1 MRKAISTLLQKE
13 FVKNVLTLMTGTAL
27 GQGLA
32 LLLSPFIT
40 RLFDPSQFSIFEQY
54 AFLLSLF
61 TVVITGRY
69 EAAVMHPKEREDAR
83 HIVGLSL
90 RIAVKICATMMVV
103 ALGMLVYSHINNST
117 DSLILWLWTLPVALF
132 AIAIFN
138 TVNFWFSREK
148 RYGVAATS
156 KLLYSASGE
165 PVKILFGWIKPTVG
179 GLIGGTVIGHIVAAV
194 YSWINFKKNEPNG
207 IKHLSKEKMQALAI
221 EHKDY
226 PIYSVAGGVL
236 NNLAQWA
243 HVAVFIFFYGEK
255 ALIPIGFIALSRRIF
270 FNPLGILS
278 YSYGQVFYQRIS
290 SIEDAVEL
298 RGFFLKNLL
307 RMLLFGAAMVAIVQ
321 LLPANS
327 LGIIFG
333 EKWTDAL
340 VYLKILSYW
349 YALNFAIST
358 LSFIFNRLKL
368 QWYTLV
374 ADITHFI
381 VVILAFWLA
390 WKTGADEIGAVKAMV
405 MAKVI
410 YLVLN
415 GAAVIYFLNR
425 NISISIN
432 R

>member
-1 MRKAISTLLQKE
+1 MKKAITTLLQKE

-32 LLLSPFIT
+32 LLLSPIIT

-54 AFLLSLF
+54 AFLLSIF
-61 TVVITGRY
+61 TVVVTGRY
-69 EAAVMHPKEREDAR
+69 EAAVMHPKAKEDAR
-83 HIVGLSL
+83 HIVGLSIKIAL
-90 RIAVKICATMMVV
+90 RVCTVMLLLAVAI
-103 ALGMLVYSHINNST
+103 LFYSYCNNST
-117 DSLILWLWTLPVALF
+117 NELVNWIWTLPVALF
-132 AIAIFN
+132 AIAVFN

-148 RYGVAATS
+148 HYGVAATS
-156 KLLYSASGE
+156 RLLYSASGE
-165 PVKILFGWIKPTVG
+165 PVKVLFGWIKPTVG
-179 GLIGGTVIGHIVAAV
+179 GLIGGTVIGHCAAAI
-194 YSWINFKKNEPNG
+194 YSWRQFIKSEPKG
-207 IKHLSKEKMQALAI
+207 LRFLSKEKIKALAI

-226 PIYSVAGGVL
+226 PLYSVAGGVL

-278 YSYGQVFYQRIS
+278 YSYSQVFYQRIS
-290 SIEDAVEL
+290 GIEDAIEL
-298 RGFFLKNLL
+298 RSFFLKNLA
-307 RMLLFGAAMVAIVQ
+307 RMLLFASAMVTIVQ
-321 LLPANS
+321 MLPANS

-340 VYLKILSYW
+340 AYLKILSYW
-349 YALNFAIST
+349 YALNFAISS

-374 ADITHFI
+374 ADVAHFI
-381 VVILAFWLA
+381 VVIFAFWWA
-390 WKTGADEIGAVKAMV
+390 WETGTDEIGAVKAMV
-405 MAKVI
+405 VAKVI
-410 YLVLN
+410 YLILN

-425 NISISIN
+425 NIIKSKSY
-432 R
+432 

>member
-1 MRKAISTLLQKE
+1 M
-13 FVKNVLTLMTGTAL
+13 TLMTGTAI

-32 LLLSPFIT
+32 LLVSPIIT
-40 RLFDPSQFSIFEQY
+40 RLFSPEQFSVFEQY
-54 AFLLSLF
+54 AFLIAIF

-83 HIVGLSL
+83 HIVGLSI
-90 RIAVKICATMMVV
+90 RIAVWICITMLVI
-103 ALGMLVYSHINNST
+103 ALGILAYSYLNNSNDT
-117 DSLILWLWTLPVALF
+117 LLLWLWTLPIALF
-132 AIAIFN
+132 AIAVFN

-148 RYGVAATS
+148 SYGVAATS
-156 KLLYSASGE
+156 RLLYSASGE

-179 GLIGGTVIGHIVAAV
+179 GLIGGTVIGHVVAAV
-194 YSWINFKKNEPNG
+194 YSWINFKKNEPKG
-207 IKHLSKEKMQALAI
+207 IKHLSKERMQRLAI

-278 YSYGQVFYQRIS
+278 YSYSQVFYQRIS
-290 SIEDAVEL
+290 GIDNAVEL
-298 RGFFLKNLL
+298 RGFFLKNLT
-307 RMLLFGAAMVAIVQ
+307 RILLFAAVMVVIVQ
-321 LLPANS
+321 MLPENS

-340 VYLKILSYW
+340 IYLKILSYW

-368 QWYTLV
+368 QWYTLI

-381 VVILAFWLA
+381 VVIIAFWIA
-390 WKTGADEIGAVKAMV
+390 WNTGMDEIGAVKAMV
-405 MAKVI
+405 VAKVI

-425 NISISIN
+425 NVTKSN
-432 R
+432 V

>member
-1 MRKAISTLLQKE
+1 MKKAITQLLQKE
-13 FVKNVLTLMTGTAL
+13 FVRNVMTLMTGTAL
-27 GQGLA
+27 GQALA
-32 LLLSPFIT
+32 LLLSPIIT
-40 RLFDPSQFSIFEQY
+40 RLFDPTQFSVFEQY

-83 HIVGLSL
+83 HIVGLSI
-90 RIAVKICATMMVV
+90 RIAAKVCA
-103 ALGMLVYSHINNST
+103 GMLVIALVIFIHSSINDSNNS
-117 DSLILWLWTLPVALF
+117 LLMWLWTLPIALF

-148 RYGVAATS
+148 NYRVAATS
-156 KLLYSASGE
+156 RLLYSASGE
-165 PVKILFGWIKPTVG
+165 PVKVLFGWIKPTVG
-179 GLIGGTVIGHIVAAV
+179 GLIGGTVIGHVVAAI
-194 YSWINFKKNEPNG
+194 YSWIKFKKSEPKEL
-207 IKHLSKEKMQALAI
+207 KHLSKQKMRSLAI

-226 PIYSVAGGVL
+226 PIYSLPGGIL

-278 YSYGQVFYQRIS
+278 SSYGQVFYQRIS
-290 SIEDAVEL
+290 AMEDAVEL
-298 RGFFLKNLL
+298 RNFFLKNLM
-307 RMLLFGAAMVAIVQ
+307 RMLLFASVMVIIVQ

-340 VYLKILSYW
+340 IYLKILSYW

-381 VVILAFWLA
+381 VVIIAFWYA
-390 WKTGADEIGAVKAMV
+390 WNNGMNELDAVRAMV
-405 MAKVI
+405 IAKVI
-410 YLVLN
+410 YLLLN
-415 GAAVIYFLNR
+415 GVAVIYFLNR
-425 NISISIN
+425 NVANSK
-432 R
+432 

>member
-1 MRKAISTLLQKE
+1 M
-13 FVKNVLTLMTGTAL
+13 TLMTGTAL

-32 LLLSPFIT
+32 LLLSPIIT
-40 RLFDPSQFSIFEQY
+40 RLFDPTQFSIFEQY
-54 AFLLSLF
+54 AFLLAIL

-83 HIVGLSL
+83 HIVGLSI
-90 RIAVKICATMMVV
+90 RIAARICIAMLVI
-103 ALGMLVYSHINNST
+103 ALGILVYSYLNKTSDT
-117 DSLILWLWTLPVALF
+117 LFLWLWTLPIALF
-132 AIAIFN
+132 AVAVFN
-138 TVNFWFSREK
+138 TINFWFSREK
-148 RYGVAATS
+148 SYGVAATS
-156 KLLYSASGE
+156 RLLYSASGE
-165 PVKILFGWIKPTVG
+165 PIKILFGWIKPTVG
-179 GLIGGTVIGHIVAAV
+179 GLISGTVIGHAVAAIF
-194 YSWINFKKNEPNG
+194 SWIKFKKNEPNG
-207 IKHLSKEKMQALAI
+207 INHLSKEKMRSLAI

-255 ALIPIGFIALSRRIF
+255 ALVPIGFIALSRRIF

-278 YSYGQVFYQRIS
+278 YSYSQVFYQRIS
-290 SIEDAVEL
+290 GIENAVDL
-298 RGFFLKNLL
+298 RSFFLKNLS
-307 RMLLFGAAMVAIVQ
+307 RILLFAAFMVVIVQ
-321 LLPANS
+321 MLPENS

-340 VYLKILSYW
+340 IYLKILSYW

-368 QWYTLV
+368 QWYTLI

-381 VVILAFWLA
+381 VVIIAFWFA
-390 WKTGADEIGAVKAMV
+390 WNNGMDEIGAVKAMV
-405 MAKVI
+405 VAKVI

-425 NISISIN
+425 NITKSKV
-432 R
+432 